1 MTSRKGTPNVFLQST
16 IELEIDL
23 TILVLQKLMRPLHGD
38 VQRLCQ
44 TYPIWLLD
52 MNGTFMF
59 GGDRFGPSEDYG
71 ATYAECGGTLDT
83 YKAQTLISACF
94 TYLGV
99 RYPDP
104 AYHES
109 FPSVVEALQAITRH
123 EPLPTS
129 EIDTLAHV
137 FAQHEVGRIPQP
149 YAEAL
154 RAFAQHHRLALIA
167 DIWAEKTLWIREL
180 TRAQVLDCF
189 EVLLFSSDH
198 GCVKPS
204 PVLFEK
210 AMQHMNVP
218 PSDCIMIGD
227 SARRDVGG
235 AAAARIDAVWIGTDT
250 LPPEALAQIPD
261 MLALVSNVRSLEA
274 E

>member
-1 MTSRKGTPNVFLQST
+1 MSSS
-16 IELEIDL
+16 
-23 TILVLQKLMRPLHGD
+23 HAHA
-38 VQRLCQ
+38 QRLCR
-44 TYPIWLLD
+44 TYPVWLLD

-71 ATYAECGGTLDT
+71 ATYAACGGTLGTD
-83 YKAQTLISACF
+83 KAQALISACF
-94 TYLGV
+94 AYLDA
-99 RYPDP
+99 RYSDP
-104 AYHES
+104 AYHER

-123 EPLPTS
+123 TPLPPS

-137 FAQHEVGRIPQP
+137 FARHEVGQILPA

-154 RAFAQHHRLALIA
+154 HTFAQQHRLALIA
-167 DIWAEKTLWIREL
+167 DIWADKTLWLRAL
-180 TRAQVLDCF
+180 KRAQVFDCF

-210 AMQHMNVP
+210 AMHQMNVE
-218 PSDCIMIGD
+218 PSACLMIGD

-235 AAAARIDAVWIGTDT
+235 AAAAGIDAVWIGTGT
-250 LPPEALAQIPD
+250 PPPEALAQIPD
-261 MLALVSNVRSLEA
+261 MLALVSGARSLEA